1 MQLVYREPHFFAK
14 LHMAS
19 PFEIQLYAEME
30 TLDKI
35 ESVMVIHSRTCLT
48 IIETTNIH
56 NKQDL
61 ILFLPHYAVYY

>member
-1 MQLVYREPHFFAK
+1 
-14 LHMAS
+14 MAS

-35 ESVMVIHSRTCLT
+35 ESVMVIHSKTCLT